1 MRKTINRLGVLA
13 MASLL
18 LLFGVL
24 LPAAVF
30 ADDADAGSATTNF
43 RFNATPVE
51 WIFADDATAKPVP
64 TAAAEDTSAAIV
76 AKSAVITGEVTK
88 IAEADADG
96 VTAITIDD
104 GKDGVVLQIS
114 DLRFVCDQKLMSS
127 ATLDDVKVGM
137 KLAAVLPEG
146 APMALSMPPQTGA
159 AFGLILNSNA
169 DAFKI
174 DVFDADLVSGDGNLK
189 LNIGENTLIV
199 GADGNET
206 EAVAPNDELLV
217 FYTVVATSQ
226 PAQTTPSLIVILSS
240 ATEDADVGEPAPDES
255 APAEYVGLRAAAE
268 AKGYTVTWT
277 SNALPIT
284 LTKGDITV
292 TVTIGTDA
300 FTYTHMTRDMQPLDS
315 VEKLDLVTQLVD
327 GKTMVAS
334 TFIEL
339 LK

>member
-1 MRKTINRLGVLA
+1 MRKTINGLGVLA

-30 ADDADAGSATTNF
+30 ADDADAE
-43 RFNATPVE
+43 PV
-51 WIFADDATAKPVP
+51 T
-64 TAAAEDTSAAIV
+64 TAAENTDAAAPV
-76 AKSAVITGEVTK
+76 AAAKSAVITGEVTK
-88 IAEADADG
+88 IAEAAG
-96 VTAITIDD
+96 VTSVTLDD

-114 DLRFVCDQKLMSS
+114 DLRFVYDQELKTFLS
-127 ATLDDVKVGM
+127 LEDVKVGM
-137 KLAAVLPEG
+137 TITAILPEN

-169 DAFKI
+169 EGFKI
-174 DVFDADLVSGDGNLK
+174 DSFDADLVSADGNLK
-189 LNIGENTLIV
+189 LNIGEGTLIR
-199 GADGNET
+199 GADGKEA
-206 EAVAPNDELLV
+206 EAVAPNAELLV

-226 PAQTTPSLIVILSS
+226 PAQTTPSLVITLSS
-240 ATEDADVGEPAPDES
+240 AAAAEEDTDPGEPAPDES
-255 APAEYVGLRAAAE
+255 APAEYVGLRATAE

-300 FTYTHMTRDMQPLDS
+300 FTYTHLTKDMQPLDS